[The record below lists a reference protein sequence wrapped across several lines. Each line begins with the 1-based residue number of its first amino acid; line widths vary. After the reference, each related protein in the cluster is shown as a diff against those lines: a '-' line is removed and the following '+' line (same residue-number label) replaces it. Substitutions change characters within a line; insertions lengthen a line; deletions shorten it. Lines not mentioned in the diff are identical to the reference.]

1 LFEQGWLISERES
14 ERESARLIAGFSGSG
29 KMKRERERALGVGRQ
44 LNLNGINGLPHPF
57 WE

>member
-29 KMKRERERALGVGRQ
+29 KMKRERERESFGSWEATQ
-44 LNLNGINGLPHPF
+44 LEWN
-57 WE
+57 